1 MPHLAF
7 PVDFWLLQFVF
18 YRFHGLIQL
27 IVGFRIILIRLI
39 LNLYIGGDSF
49 SVNASPFRRKVFCN
63 GQLHAGIILQ
73 VKDLLY
79 HALSVCLG
87 SHNIAD
93 SVVLNGPCIDF
104 GSAGAITIYQY
115 CQRQRELVLII

>member
-1 MPHLAF
+1 MAF

-49 SVNASPFRRKVFCN
+49 PLMLLPLGVKYFAMVNFTQVSSFRSKICCTTPFPYVWVPTISP
-63 GQLHAGIILQ
+63 I
-73 VKDLLY
+73 
-79 HALSVCLG
+79 
-87 SHNIAD
+87 
-93 SVVLNGPCIDF
+93 P
-104 GSAGAITIYQY
+104 
-115 CQRQRELVLII
+115 